1 VSDQTVVMVVEDDPA
16 SRRIMSHLLR
26 RSGYTVLVAEDGNEA
41 FEQIRPDVAVA
52 LIDWMMP
59 GADGIEVCRR
69 LKQVSG
75 DRAYAIM
82 VTARGD
88 KPAIV
93 HALNEGADDYVVKPV
108 DHAELL
114 ARVRAGERVA
124 LRGRRLE
131 EAWAHARSE
140 AERDPLTGLFTRR
153 VFDEVLGRSMQSGAT
168 VSLLMID
175 LDHFKRVNDRYGH
188 LAGDEVL
195 RSVAATISAGVR
207 SGTDLAARYGGEE
220 IAVIVPGTHLP
231 GALELAE
238 RIRRDVS
245 DLHVVVARELVPV
258 TVSVGV
264 ATAAGGEMSPQQL
277 VGLADARLYAA
288 KEQGRNTVAA

>member
-1 VSDQTVVMVVEDDPA
+1 MSDQTVVMVVEDDPA

-175 LDHFKRVNDRYGH
+175 LDHFKRINDTYGH
-188 LAGDEVL
+188 PVGDRVLCEVVVRSLGALRPYDVFGRFGGEEFLVIVLDVDRHQAREIFDRVRRAIGRTAIMVDDAGISVTVST
-195 RSVAATISAGVR
+195 RSVAVAPGGSAPVNLSPTT
-207 SGTDLAARYGGEE
+207 SGW
-220 IAVIVPGTHLP
+220 
-231 GALELAE
+231 
-238 RIRRDVS
+238 S
-245 DLHVVVARELVPV
+245 
-258 TVSVGV
+258 
-264 ATAAGGEMSPQQL
+264 M
-277 VGLADARLYAA
+277 
-288 KEQGRNTVAA
+288 